1 MISCFVKNQNSK
13 KENQQQ
19 QQQQQIIIIIMAKTA
34 KLLMTPLPNDFIPG
48 EYDVICAKGKA
59 ATQHNGNK
67 FYRKLIQHAL
77 PIYKDATTKFEKSM
91 IVSEI
96 VDEIRSRSGSSINNV
111 NGHGNG
117 SSSGSVGG
125 FVRRR
130 SGIFYEAGDHFARE
144 KVGQSLRDSL
154 SDKYRSST
162 RAKKQRQNFVSAGV
176 ADQFDRMI
184 KRNSFITRRINTL
197 TTTAATSIENYQNI
211 QLSDTDKQAA
221 DELDKIFSQ
230 TNLEILEAFKNN
242 TDLVDKF
249 AEVEYC
255 HKTMA

>member
-1 MISCFVKNQNSK
+1 M
-13 KENQQQ
+13 
-19 QQQQQIIIIIMAKTA
+19 
-34 KLLMTPLPNDFIPG
+34 G
-48 EYDVICAKGKA
+48 EAS
-59 ATQHNGNK
+59 
-67 FYRKLIQHAL
+67 
-77 PIYKDATTKFEKSM
+77 TKFEKSM

-96 VDEIRSRSGSSINNV
+96 VDEIRSRSNNTSD
-111 NGHGNG
+111 G
-117 SSSGSVGG
+117 GG
-125 FVRRR
+125 FIRRR

-221 DELDKIFSQ
+221 DELDKI
-230 TNLEILEAFKNN
+230 
-242 TDLVDKF
+242 
-249 AEVEYC
+249 
-255 HKTMA
+255 